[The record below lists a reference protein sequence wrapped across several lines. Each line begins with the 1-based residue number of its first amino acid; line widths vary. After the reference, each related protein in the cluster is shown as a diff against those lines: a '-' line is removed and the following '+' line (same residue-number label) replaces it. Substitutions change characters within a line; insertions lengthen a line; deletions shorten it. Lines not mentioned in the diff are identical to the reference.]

1 MSRTPGY
8 SQAGANGG
16 YTNGNYGHGGY
27 GASGDDNSGRPAGER
42 RQRPG
47 GYGGMGAPA
56 DDYPRRP
63 SNDRQRRPG
72 GYGAM
77 PAPADDYPRRPSNDS
92 QRERRPGG
100 YGGFNPREDEQAR
113 PQSGGRDRR
122 PGGYGG
128 LQQPQEDAP
137 QVTRPTSVERTRA
150 NRRSREAQTRSRPGG
165 NGNGN
170 GNYGPG
176 SQRIEDVLLYI
187 RQNWDFMTQDQCVPI
202 EVALKLMDSSSLGLA
217 SQYGQ
222 FRTTHQELQ
231 QALKAIVNEHHQ
243 GFNSSIGT
251 FHQIQSSLQSSQHR
265 VRSLKSS
272 LTSAKTQL
280 STAKLE
286 LKDFASASQNYDDML
301 QMLHAIEELQLV
313 PEQLEARISEKRF
326 LTAVDIL
333 QKALLMIRRSE
344 MEKIGALND
353 LRTYLSNQ
361 EVSLTDILVEEL
373 HSHLYLKSPYCEDR
387 WKEYAQNQVKG
398 GISER
403 TQTDS
408 RGRLLYFFLDGL
420 DTSEPMNDD
429 STHNPETNTFQ
440 YIRLVIESLNKMN
453 RLDVAINTIEQRLPV
468 ELFKV
473 VDKSNNEVALRHP
486 SVLRAYASRKGG
498 KAKTGIESD
507 EIRSTLLNDLLWTLY
522 ARFEA
527 IAESHRAVHDVV
539 AGIVR
544 REGLRD
550 SSSATLTR
558 GFKELWKLYQSEMRS
573 LLHDYLATDGEA
585 SYRTGQGQKSA
596 GSAFSRAP
604 RDKTKRMFKLSDMN
618 TKSPDLVQERDDLE
632 FILKSSVPGLVS
644 DSKRPEDMVA
654 DTSANL
660 DGSATGHKLL
670 VEPSVFN
677 MGILLP
683 PSLDFLNRLKEVVPP
698 NSDIVMSTLTSFL
711 DEFLVNVFH
720 PQLDET
726 LAEMSSQTFIE
737 LDSFSEDPHWAK
749 YSKKPIFKGTAHF
762 FNLITAFCKMLDNL
776 PHDQAFSQLIVVQMD
791 KYAQKCVGWYKALV
805 SRPQPRS
812 SGQQLKAPAAWS
824 ESEDIE
830 RLVSQILQSDPSP
843 DTDICDQLIGNEIGL
858 LIQAINEEPLDNAD
872 MLQDKKNLVNLCQL
886 YTSMKWLAT
895 KTARLRHISDRA
907 TNSAPSEASK
917 DRHTQRWTMLTSSE
931 PMLEGTPVYLPLNHE
946 TVVEFD
952 RVVSAYQSLSTRILR
967 TLHLSVRST
976 ILHSLSTSLQPNL
989 FIDAPLNDP
998 APTILALNS
1007 NLVAF
1012 DTEVARYAPANTYAR
1027 MTHGLAALMDTYLL
1041 SLCTGRIE
1049 RMNTHGCAHMQ
1060 LNILVL
1066 QQNLKNIE
1074 EGAQLPNTA
1083 LFFDLFTA
1091 GPDAIVAR
1099 AKAHGRDFGMPAGLM
1114 GEASVKKLLEMTYEE
1129 RLTGEN
1135 RESSVGA
1142 KRAMD
1147 VQLLEISEFMY

>member
-1 MSRTPGY
+1 MSRNRDY
-8 SQAGANGG
+8 SQPGSNGG
-16 YTNGNYGHGGY
+16 YTNGYGNGGY
-27 GASGDDNSGRPAGER
+27 GDDGGGRPSGER

-47 GYGGMGAPA
+47 GYGGMGAPP
-56 DDYPRRP
+56 DDDRRRP
-63 SNDRQRRPG
+63 SNDRQRRPP
-72 GYGAM
+72 GYGGM
-77 PAPADDYPRRPSNDS
+77 GAPQDDYGRRPSGES

-100 YGGFNPREDEQAR
+100 YGGFTRREDEYAR

-128 LQQPQEDAP
+128 LQQQEEDGP
-137 QVTRPTSVERTRA
+137 EVTRPTSLERSRA
-150 NRRSREAQTRSRPGG
+150 NRRSGERQTGSRGA
-165 NGNGN
+165 N
-170 GNYGPG
+170 NYGPG
-176 SQRIEDVLLYI
+176 SQRIEDVLQYI

-222 FRTTHQELQ
+222 FKTTHRELQ

-251 FHQIQSSLQSSQHR
+251 FHQIQSSLQSSQQR
-265 VRSLKSS
+265 VRTLKTS

-280 STAKLE
+280 STAKPE
-286 LKDFASASQNYDDML
+286 LKEFATASQNYDGML
-301 QMLHAIEELQLV
+301 QMLNAIEELQLV

-333 QKALLMIRRSE
+333 QKALLMIRKTE

-361 EVSLTDILVEEL
+361 EVSLTDILIEEL

-387 WKEYAQNQVKG
+387 WKEYAQNQMKG

-403 TQTDS
+403 TQTDA
-408 RGRLLYFFLDGL
+408 RGRLLYYFLDGL
-420 DTSEPMNDD
+420 DLSEPMTDD
-429 STHNPETNTFQ
+429 STRNPETDTFQ
-440 YIRLVIESLNKMN
+440 YIRLIVESLNKMN
-453 RLDVAINTIEQRLPV
+453 RLEVAVNTIEQRLPV

-473 VDKSNNEVALRHP
+473 VDKSNNEVAQRHP
-486 SVLRAYASRKGG
+486 SILRAHASKKGG

-507 EIRSTLLNDLLWTLY
+507 EVRSMLLNDLLWTLY

-550 SSSATLTR
+550 SSSAALTR
-558 GFKELWKLYQSEMRS
+558 GFKELWKLYQSEIRS
-573 LLHDYLATDGEA
+573 LLHDYLATDGDA
-585 SYRTGQGQKSA
+585 LYRTGQGQTSA
-596 GSAFSRAP
+596 GSVFSRAP

-618 TKSPDLVQERDDLE
+618 IKSPDIAQEREDLE

-644 DSKRPEDMVA
+644 DSKKSENRVA
-654 DTSANL
+654 ETSTNL

-711 DEFLVNVFH
+711 DDFLVNVFQ

-737 LDSFSEDPHWAK
+737 LDSFSEDPHWEQHA
-749 YSKKPIFKGTAHF
+749 KKPIFKGTAQF
-762 FNLITAFCKMLDNL
+762 FSLISAFCKMLDNL
-776 PHDQAFSQLIVVQMD
+776 PHDQAFSQLIIAQMQT
-791 KYAQKCVGWYKALV
+791 YSQKCNGWYKALV
-805 SRPQPRS
+805 TRSQPAT
-812 SGQQLKAPAAWS
+812 SGRRLKAPAAWS
-824 ESEDIE
+824 ESEEME
-830 RLVSQILQSDPSP
+830 RLVSQILQSDPS
-843 DTDICDQLIGNEIGL
+843 DSENFNQLVENEISL
-858 LIQAINEEPLDNAD
+858 LLQVVSEEPLDQAD
-872 MLQDKKNLVNLCQL
+872 MLQDKKSVINLCLL

-895 KTARLRHISDRA
+895 KAAQLRHISDRA
-907 TNSAPSEASK
+907 TNSGGGESSK
-917 DRHTQRWTMLTSSE
+917 DRHTQRWTLLTSSE
-931 PMLEGTPVYLPLNHE
+931 PRAEGTHVYLPLNRE
-946 TVVEFD
+946 TVSEFD
-952 RVVSAYQSLSTRILR
+952 QVVSSYQSLSTRILR
-967 TLHLSVRST
+967 TLHLTIRST
-976 ILHSLSTSLQPNL
+976 ILHALSTSLQPNL
-989 FIDAPLNDP
+989 FIDTPLNDP
-998 APTILALNS
+998 SPIILALNS
-1007 NLVAF
+1007 TLVNF
-1012 DTEVARYAPANTYAR
+1012 DTEVSRYSPQATYTR
-1027 MTHGLAALMDTYLL
+1027 MTHGLANLMDTYLL
-1041 SLCTGRIE
+1041 SLCTSRIA
-1049 RMNTHGCAHMQ
+1049 RMNTNGCAHMQ

-1066 QQNLKNIE
+1066 QQNLKNVE
-1074 EGAQLPNTA
+1074 EGAELPNAA

-1099 AKAHGRDFGMPAGLM
+1099 AKQHGKDFGVPGGMLN
-1114 GEASVKKLLEMTYEE
+1114 ESSVKKLLEMTYEE
-1129 RLTGEN
+1129 RLTGDN
-1135 RESSVGA
+1135 RESSVSA
-1142 KRAMD
+1142 KRQLDA
-1147 VQLLEISEFMY
+1147 QLLEISEFMY